1 MNQYTSLQYNIVQYD
16 ATSFCVIC
24 YIKQYNAVKFYH
36 NIVLYDKT
44 LYEDMISIMLYDI
57 VKYDMISYNI

>member
-1 MNQYTSLQYNIVQYD
+1 MNQYISLQYNIVQYD
-16 ATSFCVIC
+16 TTLYFVIC

>member
-1 MNQYTSLQYNIVQYD
+1 MNQYTSLHYNIVQYD
-16 ATSFCVIC
+16 TTLYFVIC

-44 LYEDMISIMLYDI
+44 LYEDMISIM
-57 VKYDMISYNI
+57 